1 MPRILRRTVAIV
13 VLLTAWAFLGSD
25 RAPLPMTMAEAVA
38 GPAANQGVAGEHTLR
53 SGTEKPQHDLSG
65 LRILTKVILYVKE
78 NYVDPKRVKPRE
90 MMVQALEY
98 VEKAVPDVMV
108 EGTAESGR
116 IRVNVNGKTRDF
128 EIAHIDSLWKMSF
141 TLKDVFE
148 FISENMRPMEDT
160 RDVEYAAVNGMLST
174 LDPHS
179 VLLRP
184 EIFREMK
191 LSTKGEFGG
200 LGFVIQ
206 MKEGN
211 LTVVRVLPKTP
222 AYRGGIK
229 KDDVIRKIEEES
241 TVNMDLNEAVSKL
254 RGPVDSKVTI
264 TLDRKGWEKAQVM
277 TITRATITI
286 ESVQSKLLSGN
297 VGYIR
302 LKNFQ
307 GNTTRDLQAAL
318 DELSQRAR
326 ADGGLKGLV
335 LDIRGNPGG
344 LLEQAIQ
351 VSDQFLSSGTIV
363 STVGFSDKLREEK
376 KARRDPNDDRLPM
389 AVLVNSGSA
398 SASEIVA
405 GALKNLNRAVVIGR
419 QTFGKGSVQVL
430 YDFPDDSALKL
441 TIAKYLTPGDV
452 SIQEVGIVP
461 DILLVPARV
470 TKERVNVFAPRRSVG
485 EADLEGHFGNSDS
498 KAAAKKREEVLARS
512 EKPSFEL
519 KYLKED
525 VKQTDASAKQQLAE
539 EGRPQKKETKKSAH
553 PLLDIDI
560 DIGGSLEDLDDQLDA
575 ETQDEVKEDFEVLFA
590 RDFVLKAPFTER
602 DRMLKQG
609 RTFVDAKRA
618 EEEQRIQK
626 AIELLGLD
634 WSHGGR
640 PPGTQYAASLL
651 PPSGQSINA
660 GDVVELELVVENKG
674 QEPLRR
680 VRGWTE
686 SENLYL
692 DRREFLIGSVPP
704 GEKRT
709 WKVPVKL
716 PKELL
721 SRRDDVSV
729 KLFDDQGALPG
740 TVVAE
745 LNFVELRRP
754 AFAFG
759 WQINDRCK
767 ECNGDGVAQRG
778 EEIEL
783 ILDVKN
789 TGPGKALDAF
799 AQIKNAADENIFI
812 EKGRFK
818 LGELESGDTKTARFI
833 LEVKK
838 GYRGD
843 AFGLKLAIIDEPLE
857 EFTTEKLMV
866 PVASEALA
874 VESRRTALR
883 TTAPVELFAAPTEKP
898 RAIAKLPKG
907 AVLQATA
914 KVGAWWRVD
923 MSEDRFAF
931 VPTSE
936 VKEQRVAK
944 VPPLKDAQVLVARTP
959 PEIELSTDVSKGGI
973 VAEGERFTLS
983 GVVTD
988 SRDILDLYVLV
999 NDQKVF
1005 FKATP
1010 VRDDVSTHRVKFTTE
1025 FPLKEGNNTVTVVA
1039 RESEEFAA
1047 RKTVII
1053 RRRPAAVAQQHKPL
1067 PLQSPPHP

>member
-1 MPRILRRTVAIV
+1 MPRILRRTIAIV
-13 VLLTAWAFLGSD
+13 ALLTAWVFLGSD

-38 GPAANQGVAGEHTLR
+38 GPGANHGAASEHTVR
-53 SGTEKPQHDLSG
+53 AGADKPQHDLSG
-65 LRILTKVILYVKE
+65 LRVLTKVILYVKE
-78 NYVDPKRVKPRE
+78 NYVDPKRVRPRE

-98 VEKAVPDVMV
+98 VEKAVPDVLV
-108 EGTAESGR
+108 EGTADSGR
-116 IRVNVNGKTRDF
+116 IRVNVNGKTREFD
-128 EIAHIDSLWKMSF
+128 IGHIDSLWKMSF

-148 FISENMRPMEDT
+148 FISQNMRPMDDT

-184 EIFREMK
+184 EVFREMK

-222 AYRGGIK
+222 AYRAGIK

-254 RGPVDSKVTI
+254 RGPVDSRVTI
-264 TLDRKGWEKAQVM
+264 TVDRKGWEKAQAM

-318 DELSQRAR
+318 DELSQQVRAE
-326 ADGGLKGLV
+326 GGLKGLV
-335 LDIRGNPGG
+335 LDLRGNPGG

-376 KARRDPNDDRLPM
+376 KARRDANDDRLPM

-398 SASEIVA
+398 SA
-405 GALKNLNRAVVIGR
+405 L
-419 QTFGKGSVQVL
+419 
-430 YDFPDDSALKL
+430 
-441 TIAKYLTPGDV
+441 
-452 SIQEVGIVP
+452 GIVP

-470 TKERVNVFAPRRSVG
+470 TKDRVNVFAPRRSVG

-525 VKQTDASAKQQLAE
+525 AKQTDASAKQQLAE
-539 EGRPQKKETKKSAH
+539 EGRAEKKQPKRPQIM
-553 PLLDIDI
+553 LDIDI
-560 DIGGSLEDLDDQLDA
+560 DVGGSLEDLDDQLDA

-609 RTFVDAKRA
+609 RTFVDSKRG
-618 EEEQRIQK
+618 EEEQRIEK

-634 WSHGGR
+634 WSQGAR
-640 PPGTQYAASLL
+640 PEGIQYAATLL

-660 GDVVELELVVENKG
+660 GEVVELELVVENKG
-674 QEPLRR
+674 QEALRR

-686 SENLYL
+686 SDNLFL
-692 DRREFLIGSVPP
+692 DRREFLIGSVPA
-704 GEKRT
+704 GEKRS

-721 SRRDDVSV
+721 SRRDEVAV
-729 KLFDDQGALPG
+729 KLFDDQGPLPS

-778 EEIEL
+778 EQIEL
-783 ILDVKN
+783 VLDVKN
-789 TGPGKALDAF
+789 TGPGKALDSF

-818 LGELESGDTKTARFI
+818 LGELEPGETKSARFI

-838 GYRGD
+838 
-843 AFGLKLAIIDEPLE
+843 A
-857 EFTTEKLMV
+857 
-866 PVASEALA
+866 
-874 VESRRTALR
+874 
-883 TTAPVELFAAPTEKP
+883 
-898 RAIAKLPKG
+898 
-907 AVLQATA
+907 
-914 KVGAWWRVD
+914 
-923 MSEDRFAF
+923 
-931 VPTSE
+931 
-936 VKEQRVAK
+936 
-944 VPPLKDAQVLVARTP
+944 
-959 PEIELSTDVSKGGI
+959 
-973 VAEGERFTLS
+973 
-983 GVVTD
+983 
-988 SRDILDLYVLV
+988 
-999 NDQKVF
+999 
-1005 FKATP
+1005 
-1010 VRDDVSTHRVKFTTE
+1010 
-1025 FPLKEGNNTVTVVA
+1025 
-1039 RESEEFAA
+1039 
-1047 RKTVII
+1047 
-1053 RRRPAAVAQQHKPL
+1053 
-1067 PLQSPPHP
+1067 

>member
-1 MPRILRRTVAIV
+1 MPRILRRTAAIA
-13 VLLTAWAFLGSD
+13 VLLTTWALLGSD
-25 RAPLPMTMAEAVA
+25 RAPLPVTMGEAVA
-38 GPAANQGVAGEHTLR
+38 GPPSYAAPSERAAR
-53 SGTEKPQHDLSG
+53 SGSDKPQHDLSS
-65 LRILTKVILYVKE
+65 LRTLTKVILYVKE

-90 MMVQALEY
+90 MMVAALEY
-98 VEKAVPDVMV
+98 VEKAVPDVLV
-108 EGTAESGR
+108 EGTAESGK
-116 IRVNVNGKTRDF
+116 IRVNVNGKIREFD
-128 EIAHIDSLWKMSF
+128 ISHIDSLWKMSF

-184 EIFREMK
+184 EVFREMK

-222 AYRGGIK
+222 AYRAGIK

-264 TLDRKGWEKAQVM
+264 TVDRKGWEKPQVM

-286 ESVQSKLLSGN
+286 ESVQSKLLAGN
-297 VGYIR
+297 VGYVR

-307 GNTTRDLQAAL
+307 GNTTRDLQTAL
-318 DELSQRAR
+318 DELGQQAKG
-326 ADGGLKGLV
+326 DGGLKGVV
-335 LDIRGNPGG
+335 LDLRGNPGG

-376 KARRDPNDDRLPM
+376 KARRDPNDDKYPV

-405 GALKNLNRAVVIGR
+405 GALKNLNRAVIIGR

-461 DILLVPARV
+461 DILLLPARV
-470 TKERVNVFAPRRSVG
+470 TKERVNVFSPRKSVG

-498 KAAAKKREEVLARS
+498 KAAAKKREEVLARG

-539 EGRPQKKETKKSAH
+539 EGRLPAKRDLKKGR

-560 DIGGSLEDLDDQLDA
+560 DTGGSLEDLDDQLDA
-575 ETQDEVKEDFEVLFA
+575 EAQDEIKEDFEVLFA

-602 DRMLKQG
+602 DKMLKQG
-609 RTFVDAKRA
+609 RTFLDGKRA
-618 EEEQRIQK
+618 DEEQRIQK
-626 AIELLGLD
+626 AVELLGLD
-634 WSHGGR
+634 WSPGPR
-640 PPGTQYAASLL
+640 PQSPQLAATLL
-651 PPSGQSINA
+651 PQNGHSINA
-660 GDVVELELVVENKG
+660 GDTVDLELLVENKG
-674 QEPLRR
+674 QEPLKR
-680 VRGWTE
+680 VRAWTE
-686 SENLYL
+686 SDNPYL
-692 DRREFLIGSVPP
+692 DRREFLLGGIPP
-704 GEKRT
+704 GERRS

-716 PKELL
+716 PKDLL
-721 SRRDDVSV
+721 SRRDDVTV
-729 KLFDDQGALPG
+729 KLVDDQGALPG
-740 TVVAE
+740 TVVGE
-745 LNFVELRRP
+745 LNFVALPRP
-754 AFAFG
+754 AFAFN
-759 WQINDRCK
+759 WQILDRCK
-767 ECNGDGVAQRG
+767 ECNGDGVAERG
-778 EEIEL
+778 EQIEL
-783 ILDVKN
+783 VLDVKN
-789 TGPGKALDAF
+789 TGAGKALDSF

-818 LGELESGDTKTARFI
+818 LGELEPGETKTARFV

-838 GYRGD
+838 PYRGNS
-843 AFGLKLAIIDEPLE
+843 FGLKLAIIDEPLE
-857 EFTTEKLMV
+857 EFTSEKLDV
-866 PVASEALA
+866 PVAPEPLA
-874 VESRRTALR
+874 VEQRHATLR
-883 TTAPVELFAAPTEKP
+883 NNAPVDLFASPTEKA
-898 RAIAKLPKG
+898 RTIAKLPKG
-907 AVLQATA
+907 TALQATA

-923 MSEDRFAF
+923 LGEDRFAF

-936 VKEQRVAK
+936 VKEQRAAK
-944 VPPLKDAQVLVARTP
+944 VPPLKDAQLVVARQP
-959 PEIELSTDVSKGGI
+959 PEIELSVDTSKGGI
-973 VAEGERFTLS
+973 VADGERFTLS

-988 SRDILDLYVLV
+988 PRDILDVYILV
-999 NDQKVF
+999 NDQKVY
-1005 FKATP
+1005 FKGTP
-1010 VRDDVSTHRVKFTTE
+1010 VGDEAATHKVKFSTD

-1039 RESEEFAA
+1039 RESEDFAS
-1047 RKTVII
+1047 RRTLVI
-1053 RRRPAAVAQQHKPL
+1053 RRRP
-1067 PLQSPPHP
+1067 